1 MQPKKLVQPQLE
13 IIETIDPMLNRD
25 VEIKIEKSMSK
36 MLEQQVREIG
46 NNLQV
51 ERGKR
56 ERLQMEVNFLKQVLY
71 EKDKVCIN
79 VLPS

>member
-1 MQPKKLVQPQLE
+1 
-13 IIETIDPMLNRD
+13 MLNRD

-46 NNLQV
+46 HDLQV

-56 ERLQMEVNFLKQVLY
+56 ERLAMEVNFLKQVLY
-71 EKDKVCIN
+71 EKDKVNFLMVVSNCLKEIQTLSFQN
-79 VLPS
+79 